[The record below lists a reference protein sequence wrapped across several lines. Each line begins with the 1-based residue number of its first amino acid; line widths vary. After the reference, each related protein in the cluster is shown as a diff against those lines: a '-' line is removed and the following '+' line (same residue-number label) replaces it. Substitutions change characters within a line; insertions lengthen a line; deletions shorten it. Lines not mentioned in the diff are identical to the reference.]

1 MYYPETKEY
10 RRLTFWKC
18 MAVTTFSYAASKT
31 LTAPLERIKLNFIS
45 QPNTQIRRTK

>member
-31 LTAPLERIKLNFIS
+31 LTAPLERIKLIL
-45 QPNTQIRRTK
+45 